1 MKRILIA
8 LLLSIVIVTPCLA
21 EAPSST
27 AAPSSAADEFLT
39 NLSATWNSLVKLG
52 EETAN
57 NVVNWV
63 NNDLDNW
70 LKNDLPAWADN
81 AAKSIQSWIG
91 EADKWTQDAAAKL
104 QAFVEQNGP
113 AVEAWLN
120 QAGEDVQKAWETLNN
135 PNAHTQEEVEQA
147 YDAVMNTLQEVGA
160 VNPWVEQTEAELRQR
175 AGAAFHVPEDAKE
188 VVYRW
193 LESDKLAEMQFKID
207 GDEYC
212 ARMQPAELENG
223 QLMNISGMYFAWEN
237 EEAVIV
243 GNCHGTIGLAQTGSR
258 EWVELC
264 QWYDAAARRMYSL
277 SVYTTDPDGLDLI
290 AVADMVYQL

>member
-8 LLLSIVIVTPCLA
+8 LLLSIVVAMPCLA
-21 EAPSST
+21 EEPSPTAEPSST
-27 AAPSSAADEFLT
+27 ADEFLA
-39 NLSATWNSLVKLG
+39 NLTATWNSLVKLG

-57 NVVNWV
+57 NVTNWL
-63 NNDLDNW
+63 NNDLADW
-70 LKNDLPAWADN
+70 VKNDLPDWADN

-91 EADKWTQDAAAKL
+91 DADKWTQEAAARL

-120 QAGEDVQKAWETLNN
+120 QAGTDIQKAWETLNN
-135 PNAHTQEEVEQA
+135 PSAYTKDEVEQA
-147 YDAVMNTLQEVGA
+147 YDTVMDNLQEVGVA
-160 VNPWVEQTEAELRQR
+160 NPWVDLTEAELQQK
-175 AGAAFHVPEDAKE
+175 AGAAFCVPEGAKE
-188 VVYRW
+188 VVWRW
-193 LESDKLAEMQFKID
+193 LESDKLAEMQFKIG

-237 EEAVIV
+237 EESVIV
-243 GNCHGTIGLAQTGSR
+243 GNCHGMIGLAQTGSK

-277 SVYTTDPDGLDLI
+277 SVYTTDPDGLDLT
-290 AVADMVYQL
+290 AVADMVYKG